1 MRTAGTVTTTTLFS
15 LNRFRQNIREII
27 GTFESYVKGQQSN
40 LARRATQGYAVQLRR
55 AKLYG
60 VLLRRVAT
68 GSCAVLR
75 KATLS
80 NPELH

>member
-15 LNRFRQNIREII
+15 LNRFRQNFMEII

-55 AKLYG
+55 AI
-60 VLLRRVAT
+60 RSAAT